1 MVIIVSQAEYDYTM
15 SSPSEQTLHKFVELA
30 RYIAAQAEQPLPLAK
45 LAERVQLSPSRMQR
59 VFKSIFGVSP
69 KKFQQAA
76 RGERFKTLLREG
88 ADVTEAIYAAGF
100 GSSSRVYGRGMQSIG
115 MTPKQ
120 YRAGGKG
127 QTLSWAC
134 RDTVLGPILMAATD
148 RGVCFAQFG
157 SDCDTLL
164 EQLRGEFP
172 RARLERYRD
181 SDAGQLDGWI
191 DALNAYIQNKR
202 PRPDIPLDLQ
212 GTAFQIK
219 VWEFLLQLG
228 EGDVISYSELAQ
240 GIDRPRAVRAAASA
254 CAANRI
260 AVLVPCHRILRGD
273 GGLGGYRWG
282 LERKRALL
290 DAERARKAEAR
301 AQSR

>member
-1 MVIIVSQAEYDYTM
+1 MVIIVNQAEYDDTM
-15 SSPSEQTLHKFVELA
+15 ADPSEQTLRKFVELA
-30 RYIAAQAEQPLPLAK
+30 RYIAAQAEKPLTLESLAR
-45 LAERVQLSPSRMQR
+45 RVHLSPSRMQR

-69 KKFQQAA
+69 KKLQQAA
-76 RGERFKTLLREG
+76 RGERFKALLRDG
-88 ADVTEAIYAAGF
+88 ADVTEAIYEAGF
-100 GSSSRVYGRGMQSIG
+100 GSSSRVYGQRMHSIG
-115 MTPKQ
+115 MTPKR
-120 YRAGGKG
+120 YRAGGEG
-127 QTLSWAC
+127 ETLTWAC
-134 RDTVLGPILMAATD
+134 RETVLGPILMAATD

-157 SDCDTLL
+157 SDCDSLL
-164 EQLRGEFP
+164 EQLRGEYP
-172 RARLERYRD
+172 RAELERYRGQ
-181 SDAGQLDGWI
+181 AARQLDHWI

-219 VWEFLLQLG
+219 VWEFLLSLEDG
-228 EGDVISYSELAQ
+228 EVISYGELAR

-290 DAERARKAEAR
+290 DAERARGAGAR
-301 AQSR
+301 AGSR